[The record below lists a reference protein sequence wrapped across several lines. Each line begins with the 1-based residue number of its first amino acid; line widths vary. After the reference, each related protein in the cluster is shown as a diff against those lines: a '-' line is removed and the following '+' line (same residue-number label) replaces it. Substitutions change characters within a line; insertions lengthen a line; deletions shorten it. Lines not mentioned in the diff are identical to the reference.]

1 MDFTA
6 GLSKFVKDN
15 NDIFNN
21 YKEKII
27 LKDRLDKYYEDLNNT
42 KITKDIKQIT
52 NKTNDEECR
61 EVIKNDIEYH
71 QEELKKKNIK
81 DTNNKQK
88 IRNLRKVKNEL
99 QEEKN
104 ELQEDKDKIQKKY
117 DELQEKI
124 NELQEEINELQEDK
138 DEIQKKYDELQEE
151 IIKQKQN
158 NQIVLSYN
166 LMYNII
172 EGIKNILNF

>member
-1 MDFTA
+1 MNFTA
-6 GLSKFVKDN
+6 GYSKFFKDN
-15 NDIFNN
+15 NDILNN
-21 YKEKII
+21 YQKEII
-27 LKDRLDKYYEDLNNT
+27 PKDRLDKFYKYLDNT
-42 KITKDIKQIT
+42 KITNDFKQIT

-104 ELQEDKDKIQKKY
+104 
-117 DELQEKI
+117 
-124 NELQEEINELQEDK
+124 
-138 DEIQKKYDELQEE
+138 
-151 IIKQKQN
+151 
-158 NQIVLSYN
+158 
-166 LMYNII
+166 
-172 EGIKNILNF
+172 